1 MAEGWVKLHRT
12 ITDNWIWDNPHYL
25 KWWLDL
31 ILMANHKERKILF
44 NDSIRTVGIGER
56 VTSEQKLSERWG
68 VSRNTVR
75 KFLNLLVKDDMI
87 SLKKSRQ
94 TGTTYKI
101 NNYNVYQGFSEEKKH
116 QTEQRSEHQKDN
128 ELNINKNEKNEK
140 NEKNNNSPR
149 NTRKK
154 RVYAD
159 DDPNKILAK
168 TLFKLI
174 KKNQD
179 IKEPNLDDWANTIRL
194 TIESDKRSGKEVQ
207 EMIVW
212 ATQDDFWKGVILS
225 ASSLR
230 RNFDKLNAQKNRK
243 PTNKKIVRE
252 EKLPDWAQGEVQ
264 ETQISPERQAEID
277 AKLAAYL
284 NKAKKE

>member
-12 ITDNWIWDNPHYL
+12 ITDNWIWDNPLYL

-87 SLKKSRQ
+87 SLQKSRQ

-116 QTEQRSEHQKDN
+116 QTEQRSEQQKDN

-154 RVYAD
+154 RVYED

-212 ATQDDFWKGVILS
+212 ATQHEFWGGVILS
-225 ASSLR
+225 PSSLR
-230 RNFDKLNAQKNRK
+230 KHYDKMKAQRNNPTKKNGGRRLESEAF
-243 PTNKKIVRE
+243 NDYDD
-252 EKLPDWAQGEVQ
+252 LP
-264 ETQISPERQAEID
+264 I
-277 AKLAAYL
+277 
-284 NKAKKE
+284 

>member
-1 MAEGWVKLHRT
+1 MAEGWVKLHRS
-12 ITDNWIWDNPHYL
+12 ITENWIWDNPQYL

-101 NNYNVYQGFSEEKKH
+101 NNYNVYQAFSEEKKH

-140 NEKNNNSPR
+140 NEKNNNITSKKS
-149 NTRKK
+149 KK
-154 RVYAD
+154 RIYSD
-159 DDPNKILAK
+159 DDPNKKLAVL
-168 TLFKLI
+168 LFKLI
-174 KKNQD
+174 QKNQN
-179 IKEPNLDDWANTIRL
+179 IKEPDLNKWANTIRL
-194 TIESDKRSGKEVQ
+194 TIESDKRTGKEVQ
-207 EMIVW
+207 DMIVW
-212 ATQDDFWKGVILS
+212 ATSNDFWSGVILS
-225 ASSLR
+225 ATSLR
-230 RNFDKLNAQKNRK
+230 KHFDKMLAQKNKKKQSNGGRK
-243 PTNKKIVRE
+243 LESAGSDEYDN
-252 EKLPDWAQGEVQ
+252 LP
-264 ETQISPERQAEID
+264 I
-277 AKLAAYL
+277 
-284 NKAKKE
+284 

>member
-87 SLKKSRQ
+87 SLQKSRQ

-116 QTEQRSEHQKDN
+116 QTEQRSEQQKDN

-154 RVYAD
+154 RVYED

-179 IKEPNLDDWANTIRL
+179 IKEPNLNDWANTIRL

-212 ATQDDFWKGVILS
+212 ATQHEFWSTVVLS
-225 ASSLR
+225 PSSLR
-230 RNFDKLNAQKNRK
+230 KHFDKMNAQKDK
-243 PTNKKIVRE
+243 PRTTSGTNKLQNTGSDE
-252 EKLPDWAQGEVQ
+252 YDDLP
-264 ETQISPERQAEID
+264 I
-277 AKLAAYL
+277 
-284 NKAKKE
+284 